1 MWRRLCEAIGR
12 PDLLRAPEFSGAEK
26 RAENRG
32 RLNAALNDVLSG
44 NTSAYWVEKLNAAGV
59 PCGPIYSVDQVFADP
74 QVRHLEAAA
83 ELEHPRL
90 GRYKVVNQA
99 AKLSRTPAKLV
110 AATPEVGQHTEEILA
125 ELGYSAAEIRGLRER
140 RVV

>member
-1 MWRRLCEAIGR
+1 MWERLCKALGHEEWLANPKYKSD
-12 PDLLRAPEFSGAEK
+12 PDRC
-26 RAENRG
+26 RNRDALAKDLNSVLPSKTSQEWIDV
-32 RLNAALNDVLSG
+32 LNAA
-44 NTSAYWVEKLNAAGV
+44 AV

-110 AATPEVGQHTEEILA
+110 AATPEVGQHTDEILA
-125 ELGYSAAEIRGLRER
+125 ELGYDAGAIADLRAR
-140 RVV
+140 KAV